1 MAMTSPSDGVDGNE
15 HFPSWN
21 FDAVL
26 RFIAG
31 TSGRGRPFHSL
42 GRIAGTEAHQLV
54 DPILLDLPSSIETS
68 RLTLRPPRTGDGPAL
83 HEALA
88 ESLVELRRY
97 LASLPWVAAE
107 QTLESAETFC
117 RNGEAN
123 FIARRDLPF
132 FVFEKRTGNL
142 VASAG
147 LHRTVWQTPKTEV
160 GYWCRTR
167 ASGHGFVTEAVS
179 ALTEYAFQHMRAVRV
194 ELITD
199 EENAASRKVAERS
212 GFVLEGIL
220 RNERRAPDA
229 SLRSTCVYARIA
241 NAA

>member
-1 MAMTSPSDGVDGNE
+1 M
-15 HFPSWN
+15 
-21 FDAVL
+21 L
-26 RFIAG
+26 
-31 TSGRGRPFHSL
+31 
-42 GRIAGTEAHQLV
+42 
-54 DPILLDLPSSIETS
+54 DPLLLDLPSSIETS
-68 RLTLRPPRTGDGPAL
+68 RLLLRTPRTGDGPVL
-83 HEALA
+83 HEALT
-88 ESLVELRRY
+88 ESLTELRRF

-107 QTLESAETFC
+107 QTVESAETFC

-132 FVFEKRTGNL
+132 LVFEKRTGKL

-167 ASGHGFVTEAVS
+167 AAGNGFVTEAVV
-179 ALTEYAFQHMRAVRV
+179 ALTGYAFEHLEAVRV

-199 EENAASRKVAERS
+199 EENVASRRVAERA
-212 GFVLEGIL
+212 GFVLEGVL

-229 SLRSTCVYARIA
+229 SLRNTCVYARLP